1 MIAVDYAT
9 EASSSKT
16 FSSLSRWSLSRSFAF
31 LFEFAE
37 NEKFKI
43 QIFLTDL
50 NVWMFIGDEKFHA
63 WMGSSLFSHRARWTA
78 KPSKQ
83 NSFSFRLRA
92 EMCEA
97 SLDRTEIKS
106 HKLCEKLGSV
116 GLSLS
121 LLQLMSCL
129 LQFLLPFYVFF
140 RFYFYGKSRRTWKR
154 RFLNSFLLLFFW
166 RPIDGLFVVMQ
177 SGAFNVTIEIHSACV
192 RGDNKNK
199 KWNCVNSFDC
209 NRIGLHNSSLI
220 EVHVDCELLCA
231 KISSF
236 RRRLHTATK
245 RSLSIQRWHCDRHLT
260 LPKCARETKRKAFH
274 GRSAVFSPSATVG
287 LMNMAKVHCSPSTV

>member
-1 MIAVDYAT
+1 MIAVDYAS

-140 RFYFYGKSRRTWKR
+140 SFLFLWQITSDMKTEISQQLFASFFLATNRWLVCCYAKR
-154 RFLNSFLLLFFW
+154 RF
-166 RPIDGLFVVMQ
+166 
-177 SGAFNVTIEIHSACV
+177 
-192 RGDNKNK
+192 
-199 KWNCVNSFDC
+199 
-209 NRIGLHNSSLI
+209 
-220 EVHVDCELLCA
+220 
-231 KISSF
+231 
-236 RRRLHTATK
+236 
-245 RSLSIQRWHCDRHLT
+245 
-260 LPKCARETKRKAFH
+260 
-274 GRSAVFSPSATVG
+274 
-287 LMNMAKVHCSPSTV
+287 

>member
-1 MIAVDYAT
+1 MRFRVGDCCWLRNRSVVV
-9 EASSSKT
+9 ENFF
-16 FSSLSRWSLSRSFAF
+16 FSLALVP
-31 LFEFAE
+31 FEVIRFPLRVCG
-37 NEKFKI
+37 KWKI
-43 QIFLTDL
+43 QNSNFPDWFECL

-140 RFYFYGKSRRTWKR
+140 
-154 RFLNSFLLLFFW
+154 SFLFLWQITSDMKTEISQQLFASFFLATNRW
-166 RPIDGLFVVMQ
+166 LVCCYAKRLF
-177 SGAFNVTIEIHSACV
+177 
-192 RGDNKNK
+192 
-199 KWNCVNSFDC
+199 
-209 NRIGLHNSSLI
+209 
-220 EVHVDCELLCA
+220 
-231 KISSF
+231 
-236 RRRLHTATK
+236 
-245 RSLSIQRWHCDRHLT
+245 
-260 LPKCARETKRKAFH
+260 
-274 GRSAVFSPSATVG
+274 
-287 LMNMAKVHCSPSTV
+287 